1 MQKVKCADRISLK
14 SWHVM
19 VGSSPSTA
27 FYFEIFGPK
36 SIWHIF
42 QLFKNIF
49 LLFDLIV
56 QAF

>member
-1 MQKVKCADRISLK
+1 MQKVKCADRISLR
-14 SWHVM
+14 VGM
-19 VGSSPSTA
+19 YAGSSPSTV